1 MELFHWLGGNSM
13 TRRNGYEEL
22 HTNKVQTLN
31 NDHTIAKKQQN
42 MNRRTSMKLLKRRV
56 MAFFTITVIIIAG
69 LVSANLALKE
79 RLAEKEAYKAE
90 MTEQLHTV
98 TETQEMLKL
107 QITKLEDDE
116 YIAKLARKEYF
127 LSEDGEIIFTIPK
140 ESPANEKEEKEE

>member
-1 MELFHWLGGNSM
+1 M

-31 NDHTIAKKQQN
+31 NDHTIAKKKKN
-42 MNRRTSMKLLKRRV
+42 DNRRAELTVLKRRV
-56 MAFFTITVIIIAG
+56 FSFLAIAVVIIVG
-69 LVSANLALKE
+69 LVSANMALKE
-79 RLAEKEAYKAE
+79 RLAEKEAYKLE
-90 MTEQLHTV
+90 VSEQLQAV
-98 TETQEMLKL
+98 TETQDMLKL

-140 ESPANEKEEKEE
+140 ESATNVKEPKEE